1 MNGARTAEGNA
12 QVTTDDSAAVFDL
25 SFWLM
30 FIAAVPAGV
39 GGALLGA
46 KAVDWTRE
54 QLLPRTD
61 R

>member
-1 MNGARTAEGNA
+1 
-12 QVTTDDSAAVFDL
+12 
-25 SFWLM
+25 M